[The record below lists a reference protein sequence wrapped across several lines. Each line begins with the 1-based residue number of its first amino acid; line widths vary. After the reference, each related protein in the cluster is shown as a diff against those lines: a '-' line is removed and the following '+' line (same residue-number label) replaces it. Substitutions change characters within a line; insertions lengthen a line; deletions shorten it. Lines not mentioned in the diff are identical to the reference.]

1 MNRSVLVLRVKERE
15 LSYAGP
21 RSERR
26 EKERERERERE
37 KGAVWGRKT
46 GQARVVAKAREL
58 AGD

>member
-1 MNRSVLVLRVKERE
+1 MSESVCLSTESKRERAK
-15 LSYAGP
+15 LFWAGK
-21 RSERR
+21 R
-26 EKERERERERE
+26 EKERERE

>member
-15 LSYAGP
+15 LSYSGP
-21 RSERR
+21 GRERR
-26 EKERERERERE
+26 ERERERERE

-46 GQARVVAKAREL
+46 GQARAVAKAREL